1 MGAFFTT
8 LLIAVSLS
16 MDAFSLSLAY
26 GMQQMTKKDKIL
38 LSVIVG
44 IYHFFMPL
52 IGLNI
57 GSAILKYILEFDSFK
72 GKKTP

>member
-8 LLIAVSLS
+8 FLIAVSLS

-38 LSVIVG
+38 LSVIVR
-44 IYHFFMPL
+44 
-52 IGLNI
+52 
-57 GSAILKYILEFDSFK
+57 SW
-72 GKKTP
+72 